1 MNTLALRARRS
12 HHRRRALVLAAAVPA
27 AAAVAVAVAVAVR
40 RGRGKAD
47 ARGSWNCGCGQAY
60 LVSGVDRHRVYW
72 LPDAQPS
79 DPLLERAC
87 VSCGTVLPAGHDAP

>member
-1 MNTLALRARRS
+1 MNTLPLRPRRS

-27 AAAVAVAVAVAVR
+27 AAALAVAVAVR
-40 RGRGKAD
+40 HGRGKPD
-47 ARGSWNCGCGQAY
+47 ARGSWNCDCGQAY